1 MYLPSSFHETDRE
14 TLHRFMRANP
24 LATLVTWS
32 EEGAC
37 ADHLPLLTFED
48 GDRVV
53 LRGHVARANPVWRQ
67 IDANANVLVIF
78 HDAGGYISPS
88 WYPTK
93 AETHRVVPT
102 WNYAA
107 IHARGNARTHHDAE
121 WLHALLTRLTDVFES
136 GRPTPWKLA
145 DAPTDYI
152 ATQMKAIVGIEISVV
167 TLAGKWKMSQNRQRR
182 DVEGV
187 VAGLRDS
194 GDPSSAALADE
205 VERRQPR

>member
-1 MYLPSSFHETDRE
+1 MYLPKSFEENDRE
-14 TLHRFMRANP
+14 TLHRFMRAHP

-37 ADHLPLLTFED
+37 ADHLPLLTFDD
-48 GDRVV
+48 GEHVT

-67 IDANANVLVIF
+67 IEANHEVLVVF
-78 HDAGGYISPS
+78 HDAGSYISPS
-88 WYPTK
+88 WYATK

-107 IHARGNARTHHDAE
+107 VHARGIARTQHEGD
-121 WLHALLTRLTDVFES
+121 WLHALLTRLTDTFEA

-145 DAPTDYI
+145 DAPTDYVE
-152 ATQMKAIVGIEISVV
+152 TQMKAIVGIEVSVV
-167 TLAGKWKMSQNRQRR
+167 SVTAKWKMSQNRQRR

-187 VAGLRDS
+187 VAGLRS
-194 GDPSSAALADE
+194 EGDASSAALADE
-205 VERRQPR
+205 IERRMPR

>member
-1 MYLPSSFHETDRE
+1 MYLPSSFHETDPE

-32 EEGAC
+32 EEGAY
-37 ADHLPLLTFED
+37 ADHLPLLTFEA

-67 IDANANVLVIF
+67 IDGNANVLVIF

-107 IHARGNARTHHDAE
+107 IHARGNARTHHDAK
-121 WLHALLTRLTDVFES
+121 WLHALLTRLTDAFES

-152 ATQMKAIVGIEISVV
+152 DTQMKAIVGIEISVV

-187 VAGLRDS
+187 VAGLRDL